1 MQMDSG
7 TREWLNA
14 VWGSSQND
22 VYAVGATG
30 TLLHYDGHGW
40 LPMQSGTSSQFESI
54 WGDVNGRTRIVVGD
68 GGVIY
73 RMFSP
78 KQFVRR

>member
-1 MQMDSG
+1 MDSS
-7 TREWLNA
+7 TREWIHEI
-14 VWGSSQND
+14 WGSSQND

-40 LPMQSGTSSQFESI
+40 LPMQSGESAKFESI
-54 WGDVNGRTRIVVGD
+54 WGDIHGRTRIVGGA

-73 RMFSP
+73 RMSSP
-78 KQFVRR
+78 KQFIQ